1 MRKEMRARRSILCD
15 ALHRK
20 LHALITA
27 GDVEGTDAC
36 WTALQRWCNVSDAEY
51 ALASVRRARIKGRQ
65 GKALEGLLGMVGD
78 KHDEAKHV
86 ATEARLR
93 KELLGMY
100 EANGWTHLAENERTG
115 MVVRYP
121 Q

>member
-1 MRKEMRARRSILCD
+1 MRARRSILCD

-20 LHALITA
+20 LHAMITS

-51 ALASVRRARIKGRQ
+51 ALVSMRRAQLKGQ
-65 GKALEGLLGMVGD
+65 PGKALEGLLGMIGAKYD
-78 KHDEAKHV
+78 ESKHL

-100 EANGWTHLAENERTG
+100 EANGWTHLAENEKMG
-115 MVVRYP
+115 LVVRFP
-121 Q
+121 